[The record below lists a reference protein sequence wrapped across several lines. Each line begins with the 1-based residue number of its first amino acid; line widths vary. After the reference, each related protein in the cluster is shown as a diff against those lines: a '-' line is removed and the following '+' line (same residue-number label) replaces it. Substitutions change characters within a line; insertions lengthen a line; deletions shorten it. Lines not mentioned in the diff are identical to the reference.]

1 MKNFLKTTLSQLEN
15 HFKHNF
21 KDHLTQSELGTARLK
36 SCFHACQGCNFSDLF
51 PLSKSTRFLRNMA
64 TPSSILLL
72 STDLFE
78 DICRLYLNKA
88 YVRLTSC
95 HNVQTE
101 RKIFEYANWSRLQ
114 IKRNGPSAIFL
125 SPYSPEPLPHA
136 RLK

>member
-101 RKIFEYANWSRLQ
+101 RKIFEYANWPRLQ
-114 IKRNGPSAIFL
+114 LKRTGL
-125 SPYSPEPLPHA
+125 SSWYVQLVRPAGLSS
-136 RLK
+136 